1 MAIYKLTRKTFSVEY
16 IQAAAEKKAGKLNIP
31 LAQRVAELKAQ
42 NATAS
47 AQKVVDRAA
56 RIISGTALQGQ
67 AGQIS
72 KAVGKE
78 GYQKIINST
87 AEAVKAVGRQGINKG
102 AQSVGIKQGMM
113 NTWNNAGKMGKAG
126 MVGAG
131 VAGTAL
137 LAKGLFGGKKQQQP
151 QQVAN

>member
-16 IQAAAEKKAGKLNIP
+16 IQAAAEKKAGKLNVP

-42 NATAS
+42 NAAAE
-47 AQKVVDRAA
+47 AQKVVGRAA
-56 RIISGTALQGQ
+56 RKVAGTALQGQ

-78 GYQKIINST
+78 GYQNIINKS
-87 AEAVKAVGRQGINKG
+87 AEAVKASAQQGFNKG
-102 AQSVGIKQGMM
+102 AQSVGLKQGMM

-137 LAKGLFGGKKQQQP
+137 LAKGLFGGKKQQS

>member
-16 IQAAAEKKAGKLNIP
+16 IQAAAEKKAGKLNVP

-42 NATAS
+42 NAAAE
-47 AQKVVDRAA
+47 AQKVAARAA
-56 RIISGTALQGQ
+56 RKDVGNVFQKEV
-67 AGQIS
+67 GQIAQGAS
-72 KAVGKE
+72 QK
-78 GYQKIINST
+78 GYQKGVQ
-87 AEAVKAVGRQGINKG
+87 EGIK
-102 AQSVGIKQGMM
+102 SVGIKQGMM

-137 LAKGLFGGKKQQQP
+137 LAKGLFGGKKQQP

>member
-16 IQAAAEKKAGKLNIP
+16 IQAAAEKKAGKLNVP

-42 NATAS
+42 NAAAE
-47 AQKVVDRAA
+47 AQKVAARAA
-56 RIISGTALQGQ
+56 RKDVGNVFQKEV
-67 AGQIS
+67 GQIAQGATQ
-72 KAVGKE
+72 K
-78 GYQKIINST
+78 GYQKGVQ
-87 AEAVKAVGRQGINKG
+87 EGIK
-102 AQSVGIKQGMM
+102 SVGLKQGMM

-137 LAKGLFGGKKQQQP
+137 LAKGLFGGNRQQQA
-151 QQVAN
+151 AN

>member
-1 MAIYKLTRKTFSVEY
+1 MAIYKLTRKTISVEY
-16 IQAAAEKKAGKLNIP
+16 IQAAAEKKAGKLNVP

-42 NATAS
+42 
-47 AQKVVDRAA
+47 KVAARAA
-56 RIISGTALQGQ
+56 RKDVGNVFQKEV
-67 AGQIS
+67 GQIAQGAS
-72 KAVGKE
+72 QK
-78 GYQKIINST
+78 GYQKGVQ
-87 AEAVKAVGRQGINKG
+87 EGIK
-102 AQSVGIKQGMM
+102 SVGLKQGMM

-137 LAKGLFGGKKQQQP
+137 LAKGLFGGKKQQP

>member
-16 IQAAAEKKAGKLNIP
+16 IQAAAEKKAGKLNVP

-42 NATAS
+42 RVAELE
-47 AQKVVDRAA
+47 AQKVAARAA
-56 RIISGTALQGQ
+56 RKDVGNVFQKEV
-67 AGQIS
+67 GQIAQGAS
-72 KAVGKE
+72 QK
-78 GYQKIINST
+78 GYQKGVQ
-87 AEAVKAVGRQGINKG
+87 EGIK
-102 AQSVGIKQGMM
+102 SVGLKQGMM

-137 LAKGLFGGKKQQQP
+137 LAKGLFGGKKQQP

>member
-1 MAIYKLTRKTFSVEY
+1 MAIYKLTRKTFSEFTK
-16 IQAAAEKKAGKLNIP
+16 QAFAEKKAGTLQGSM
-31 LAQRVAELKAQ
+31 ADRVAQLKAQ
-42 NATAS
+42 ATARD
-47 AQKVVDRAA
+47 AKAVADRAA
-56 RIISGTALQGQ
+56 RKVAGTALQGQ

-78 GYQKIINST
+78 GYQKVINST
-87 AEAVKAVGRQGINKG
+87 AEAVKSAGQQGFNKG
-102 AQSVGIKQGMM
+102 AQSVGLKQGMI

-131 VAGTAL
+131 IAGTAL
-137 LAKGLFGGKKQQQP
+137 LAKGLLGGKKQQP

>member
-1 MAIYKLTRKTFSVEY
+1 MAIYKLTRKTFSEELKKMY
-16 IQAAAEKKAGKLNIP
+16 ELKKAGKLQGS
-31 LAQRVAELKAQ
+31 LAENVAKEKAQ
-42 NATAS
+42 NAAAS

-56 RIISGTALQGQ
+56 RKVAGTALQGQ

-87 AEAVKAVGRQGINKG
+87 AEALKVTGQQGIQKG
-102 AQSVGIKQGMM
+102 AKSVGLKQGMM

-137 LAKGLFGGKKQQQP
+137 LAKGLFGGNRQQQA
-151 QQVAN
+151 AN

>member
-16 IQAAAEKKAGKLNIP
+16 IQAAAEKKAGKLNVP

-42 NATAS
+42 NAAAE
-47 AQKVVDRAA
+47 AQKVAARAA
-56 RIISGTALQGQ
+56 RKDVGNVFQKEV
-67 AGQIS
+67 GQIAQGATQ
-72 KAVGKE
+72 K
-78 GYQKIINST
+78 GYQKGVQ
-87 AEAVKAVGRQGINKG
+87 EGIK
-102 AQSVGIKQGMM
+102 SVGLKQGMM

-137 LAKGLFGGKKQQQP
+137 LAKGLFGGKKQQS

>member
-1 MAIYKLTRKTFSVEY
+1 MAIYKLTRKTFSEELKKIY
-16 IQAAAEKKAGKLNIP
+16 ELKKAGKLQGS
-31 LAQRVAELKAQ
+31 LAENVAKAKAQ
-42 NATAS
+42 NAAAG
-47 AQKVVDRAA
+47 AQKAVDRAA
-56 RIISGTALQGQ
+56 RKVAGTALQGQ

-87 AEAVKAVGRQGINKG
+87 AEAIKTTGQQGLKKG
-102 AQSVGIKQGMM
+102 AQSVGIKQGMI

-126 MVGAG
+126 MIGAG

-137 LAKGLFGGKKQQQP
+137 LAKGLVGSKKQQP

>member
-1 MAIYKLTRKTFSVEY
+1 MAIYKLTRKTFSEFAK
-16 IQAAAEKKAGKLNIP
+16 QAFAEKKAGTLQGSM
-31 LAQRVAELKAQ
+31 ADRVAQLKAQ
-42 NATAS
+42 ATARD
-47 AQKVVDRAA
+47 AKAVADRAA
-56 RIISGTALQGQ
+56 RKVAGTALQGQ

-78 GYQKIINST
+78 GYQKVINST
-87 AEAVKAVGRQGINKG
+87 AEAVKSAGQQGFNKG
-102 AQSVGIKQGMM
+102 AQSVGLKQGMM

-131 VAGTAL
+131 IAGTAL
-137 LAKGLFGGKKQQQP
+137 LAKGLLGGKKQQS

>member
-16 IQAAAEKKAGKLNIP
+16 IQAAAEKKAGKLNVP

-42 NATAS
+42 NAAAE
-47 AQKVVDRAA
+47 AQKVAARAA
-56 RIISGTALQGQ
+56 RKDVGNVFQKEV
-67 AGQIS
+67 GQIAQGATQ
-72 KAVGKE
+72 K
-78 GYQKIINST
+78 GYQKGVQ
-87 AEAVKAVGRQGINKG
+87 EGIK
-102 AQSVGIKQGMM
+102 SVGLKQGMM

-137 LAKGLFGGKKQQQP
+137 LAKGLFGGKKQQQA
-151 QQVAN
+151 AN

>member
-1 MAIYKLTRKTFSVEY
+1 MAIYKLTRKTFSTEY
-16 IQAAAEKKAGKLNIP
+16 IQAAAEKKAGKLNVP

-42 NATAS
+42 NAAAET
-47 AQKVVDRAA
+47 QKVVDRAA
-56 RIISGTALQGQ
+56 RKVAGTALQGQ

-87 AEAVKAVGRQGINKG
+87 AEALKVTGQQGIQKG
-102 AQSVGIKQGMM
+102 AKSVGIKQGMI

-137 LAKGLFGGKKQQQP
+137 LAKGLFGGKKQQS